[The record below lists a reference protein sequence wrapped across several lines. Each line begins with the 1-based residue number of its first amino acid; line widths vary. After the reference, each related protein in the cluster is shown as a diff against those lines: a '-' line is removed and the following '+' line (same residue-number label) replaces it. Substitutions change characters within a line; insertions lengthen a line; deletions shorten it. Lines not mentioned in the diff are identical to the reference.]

1 MLVVRWR
8 VNCYCAIHVK
18 GSGQMKID
26 TAPALYTLAYYE
38 KQARTLSVTTLNHAV
53 KDITETLA
61 VMLER
66 DLRDPYIAKL
76 MNEFD
81 AFTVEMSRRRR
92 LVR

>member
-1 MLVVRWR
+1 
-8 VNCYCAIHVK
+8 
-18 GSGQMKID
+18 MKID
-26 TAPALYTLAYYE
+26 TAPAPYTLAYYE
-38 KQARTLSVTTLNHAV
+38 KLARTLSVSTLNHAV
-53 KDITETLA
+53 RDISDTLA
-61 VMLER
+61 VMRER